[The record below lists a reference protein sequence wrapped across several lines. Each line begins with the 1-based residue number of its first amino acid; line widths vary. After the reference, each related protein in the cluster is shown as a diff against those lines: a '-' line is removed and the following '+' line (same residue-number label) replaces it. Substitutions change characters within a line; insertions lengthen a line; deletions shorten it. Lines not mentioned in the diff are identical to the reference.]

1 MLFGI
6 EFRNCMFLREW
17 NVLFAS
23 WLMIDFSQF
32 IIREGWRW
40 GVLCITIVVILSK
53 LVCMCLRA
61 LSFCYANLVDFV
73 PSDIRNNFFHGKSK
87 VWIQYNFNY
96 NLGGLNGFQ
105 WIDYW
110 VIVCHICG
118 AIENCM
124 MTLSINHVTHISL
137 LCSLWLIKDLHS
149 QPITTNY

>member
-1 MLFGI
+1 MLQSSISWDLVYKFVVSLSPQLAYDGDKYI
-6 EFRNCMFLREW
+6 VLGANANSFLVAIMY
-17 NVLFAS
+17 NLLINYCS
-23 WLMIDFSQF
+23 TTIDVVWKVESQ
-32 IIREGWRW
+32 
-40 GVLCITIVVILSK
+40 
-53 LVCMCLRA
+53 
-61 LSFCYANLVDFV
+61 
-73 PSDIRNNFFHGKSK
+73 KSK

-96 NLGGLNGFQ
+96 NLGGLNGVQ

-137 LCSLWLIKDLHS
+137 LCSLWLIKNLHS